1 MSSNL
6 KSIPTSE
13 IKVGYRIRKEEG
25 NLMELA
31 DSIRNLGLLSPITVM
46 ELSEGGYQLIAGQR
60 RLMAVTAIGMK
71 QIDATILT
79 TVESDRQ
86 LMMEIAEN
94 EKRKDF
100 TVSERLEYSQTLKS
114 VEAEK
119 AKQRK
124 AAGGMGGLAHED
136 TEDVANRPHLDQG
149 RARDIVAK
157 KAGFTSQQQM
167 RRAEVVAERK
177 PELLPKIDAGEMSIH
192 GAYQEAVRE
201 PSFQPDPVYA
211 DAPTKPQVL
220 DNRRMTRQE
229 REKLKS
235 IEEQLIKQENVVPFE
250 VFAEYHPD
258 QEDAEAF
265 AARMADVHYAA
276 LYRQYEEAL
285 FFINRLRGD
294 AERRCEN
301 YEKVIRS
308 YKENL
313 AFCRNRIAE
322 LEERVQ

>member
-46 ELSEGGYQLIAGQR
+46 ELSEGGYQLIAGHR

-79 TVESDRQ
+79 AVESDRQ

-100 TVSERLEYSQTLKS
+100 TVSERLEYSQALKS

-124 AAGGMGGLAHED
+124 AEHARDGY
-136 TEDVANRPHLDQG
+136 TKSQDVANWPHPEVG
-149 RARDIVAK
+149 RTRDIVAK

-167 RRAEVVAERK
+167 RRAEIVAERK
-177 PELLPKIDAGEMSIH
+177 PELLPQVDAGELSIH
-192 GAYQEAVRE
+192 AAYQEAVHE
-201 PSFQPDPVYA
+201 PSFSPDPIYA
-211 DAPTKPQVL
+211 DAPTKPQVT
-220 DNRRMTRQE
+220 DNRRMTKQKRKELKAIEATLIQQE
-229 REKLKS
+229 PVE
-235 IEEQLIKQENVVPFE
+235 PFE
-250 VFAEYHPD
+250 PLEQYHPE
-258 QEDAEAF
+258 QEAADAF
-265 AARMADVHYAA
+265 AAHMNDCFYAE
-276 LYRQYEEAL
+276 LYHQYENAVFSL
-285 FFINRLRGD
+285 NRLHSE